1 MPSSAVAD
9 DRLQS
14 ATSRPLDPFEHL
26 MLTDARPEHPLCFFV
41 ECDVEGVLDE
51 DRLRAAVDAAARR
64 HPLVRCRVGWRVWRP
79 HWLEPDVAPA
89 LLWYPAAGDRP
100 WRTPD
105 ITAESGVRL
114 VVLSGDAPDRHRVIL
129 QVQHA
134 VCDGLA
140 AMEFLG
146 DVWAGYAGLEPPS
159 FSTRRRPDDT
169 AASAPK
175 TTSADMRRDAVAFS
189 RFRPR
194 PLAPLRGTHEG
205 TRVARLLDP
214 PYLAREFDRDTTARL
229 RRGATARGI
238 TLNDVVVT
246 ATMRA
251 AIEWNERA
259 GSETGDV
266 RINVPVSL
274 RPPGTRQPAR
284 NVLGYA
290 FLDRIP
296 EACRDRE
303 RLAASI
309 AEATRWI
316 LATNAAAEFLV
327 GLRAVSR
334 VPGLLRLLT
343 RLPVCHATGVVS
355 WVGDPSRRMRSGV
368 GKIDGRD
375 APGGVVIRGIWG
387 VPPLRPRTRVAIGA
401 TTYAGTL
408 ALCCTCSAGTDHRD
422 ASARFLDLVQ
432 PELEAFAD

>member
-1 MPSSAVAD
+1 MPSPPVAC
-9 DRLQS
+9 DRSQS
-14 ATSRPLDPFEHL
+14 ARSRPLDPFEYL
-26 MLTDARPEHPLCFFV
+26 MLTDARPQHPLCFFI

-51 DRLRAAVDAAARR
+51 ERLRTAVNAAAHR
-64 HPLVRCRVGWRVWRP
+64 HPLVRCRAGWDGWRP

-89 LLWYPAAGDRP
+89 LLWHPTASDRP

-105 ITAESGVRL
+105 LATESGVRL
-114 VVLSGDAPDRHRVIL
+114 VVLSGDAPARHRVIL

-146 DVWAGYAGLEPPS
+146 DVWAGYAGLEPPR
-159 FSTRRRPDDT
+159 FSTRRRPDD
-169 AASAPK
+169 AIASVPK

-194 PLAPLRGTHEG
+194 PLALLRGTHEG
-205 TRVARLLDP
+205 SRAARTLDP
-214 PYLAREFDRDTTARL
+214 PYMAREFDRDTTARL

-259 GSETGDV
+259 AGEAGNV

-296 EACRDRE
+296 EECRDRD
-303 RLAASI
+303 RLASSI

-355 WVGDPSRRMRSGV
+355 CAGDPSRRMRSGV
-368 GKIDGRD
+368 GKIDGLD
-375 APGGVVIRGIWG
+375 APGGVVIRGMWG

-401 TTYAGTL
+401 TTYGGTL
-408 ALCCTCSAGTDHRD
+408 ALCCSCSAGTNLRD

>member
-1 MPSSAVAD
+1 
-9 DRLQS
+9 
-14 ATSRPLDPFEHL
+14 

-64 HPLVRCRVGWRVWRP
+64 HPLVRCRAGWHGWRP
-79 HWLEPDVAPA
+79 HWLEPDVAPP
-89 LLWYPAAGDRP
+89 LLWHPTESDRP
-100 WRTPD
+100 WRAPD
-105 ITAESGVRL
+105 LAMESGVRL

-146 DVWAGYAGLEPPS
+146 DVWAGYDGIAPPP
-159 FSTRRRPDDT
+159 FSTRRRGDD
-169 AASAPK
+169 AVASAPK
-175 TTSADMRRDAVAFS
+175 TTSADIRRDALAFS

-205 TRVARLLDP
+205 PRVARPLDP
-214 PYLAREFDRDTTARL
+214 PYLTRQFDRDTTARL
-229 RRGATARGI
+229 RRGANARGV

-259 GSETGDV
+259 TGEAGNV

-284 NVLGYA
+284 NMLGYA
-290 FLDRIP
+290 FLDRTP
-296 EACRDRE
+296 GACRDRDH
-303 RLAASI
+303 LASSI
-309 AEATRWI
+309 AAATRWI

-355 WVGDPSRRMRSGV
+355 CAGDPSRRMRSGV

-375 APGGVVIRGIWG
+375 APGGVVIRGMWG
-387 VPPLRPRTRVAIGA
+387 VPPLRPSTRVAIGA

-432 PELEAFAD
+432 PELEAFAE